1 MAGLDRAAAFGASPP
16 RRKTPLIYLRARVLN
31 AVPFLMIAFVLAG
44 WEAVAHSRLV
54 TPFMLPAIETVARQI
69 EADVSSGSFAVNVAA
84 TLYRTLVGFGVAAVA
99 GVALGV
105 LMSRVR
111 LFHWFFDPI
120 ISVGFPVPKVALLP
134 IFILWFGLFD
144 LSKIM
149 LIITNAI
156 FPVVTATVQGL
167 RGVDRHLI
175 WSARSLGASEQRVGW
190 EIVVPAALPQILTGL
205 QIALPISLIVAIVS
219 EIVMSGDG
227 LGGVMIDAARY
238 LNSPAVFAGIVEI
251 GATGFVLIKCM
262 EIIRRRLLIWHSETT
277 INLMQ

>member
-1 MAGLDRAAAFGASPP
+1 
-16 RRKTPLIYLRARVLN
+16 
-31 AVPFLMIAFVLAG
+31 
-44 WEAVAHSRLV
+44 
-54 TPFMLPAIETVARQI
+54 
-69 EADVSSGSFAVNVAA
+69 
-84 TLYRTLVGFGVAAVA
+84 VGFGVAAVA

-105 LMSRVR
+105 LMARVR

-149 LIITNAI
+149 LIIANAI

-227 LGGVMIDAARY
+227 LGGAMIDASRY
-238 LNSPAVFAGIVEI
+238 LNSPEVFAGIVEI
-251 GATGFVLIKCM
+251 GATGFVLIKGM
-262 EIIRRRLLIWHSETT
+262 EIIRHRLLIWHSETT